1 MKKQWYNLKYIPILN
16 HSFLLLD
23 KTKLMNRFLVV
34 VGFLLALQ
42 TAYAQSSKL
51 SGIVKDAISTKA
63 IAYASVAL
71 LDANNKVVDGMMTD
85 SLGNFNFSNIGMGKY
100 SLIVKFI
107 GYNQKE
113 TTVEVRNQQLIDLGN
128 VLISPANNSIDQ
140 VSVTASIAGQKHSS
154 DRQTYQANQY
164 KNAVGGTAL
173 DIVKNLPSASVD
185 ANGTISMRGNTG
197 IIVLINGKPSFLDP
211 ATILNQI
218 AANDVAEVEYITSP
232 TAQFDPDGK
241 GGIINLKTKKSVSN
255 GFAWILNLQ
264 GGLPSID
271 DYDNRE
277 SQKRFGGDIA
287 FQYKHDKLELN
298 GSANY
303 LRNDNAGFRDG
314 DVNTVIGDRQ
324 TFFPSQGERSFD
336 KYNFGIRLNS
346 TYVISDKHSVNIG
359 LLGSKK
365 FQDRVADIHYT
376 NRTIQ
381 PSTGQEISRTNYFNP
396 NLQNKQGEFYL
407 LDFSYQYKINAAHS
421 LQLGAIYEYANIH
434 GSTKNG
440 NIENGTDTAQLT
452 YNTYTNPLRGLRLS
466 LQHNWKLDNA
476 DLLTGYQL
484 RNDKQK
490 GDFQYLS
497 SENGTNDLELIPEFT
512 GKLNATNNVH
522 AFFSQYNHQFTYTQ
536 LSLGLRYE
544 YYQRDLLLLNT
555 AQEYPY
561 SIHQLYPTF
570 NLMHDLGAGWSWKLT
585 AARRVQ
591 RNNNFELNPIPEREH
606 SETLEQGDPE
616 LLPEF
621 TTNAETGLVKK
632 LKMGSIFL
640 NAYYQHTKN
649 PIQRVNSVY
658 ADTILHRVFTNADQA
673 SRYGVEFGGEGKI
686 LSWLKVNGGLNLYN
700 YKISGQVLDDQES
713 RTNQDWVYSLNAGI
727 QADFPKNW
735 STGLQVNYLSER
747 PTVQGMD
754 SRFVTPHF
762 NLSKSFLKGAITAQ
776 LQWQFI
782 ELGDWGVNEQRIST
796 FSNDFYTTTNY
807 IYEKNVFL
815 VNLKFNLQKLNQ
827 IMKLPTSEFGEK
839 EF

>member
-1 MKKQWYNLKYIPILN
+1 MNRFFIVL
-16 HSFLLLD
+16 SFLLPLQ
-23 KTKLMNRFLVV
+23 VV
-34 VGFLLALQ
+34 LAQ
-42 TAYAQSSKL
+42 NSEL
-51 SGIVKDAISTKA
+51 SGIVKDSLSTTA
-63 IAYASVAL
+63 IAYASVGL
-71 LDANNKVVDGMMTD
+71 LDANNKVVDGMITD
-85 SLGNFNFSNIGMGKY
+85 SSGNFNFSNLQSGKY
-100 SLIVKFI
+100 NLTVKFI
-107 GYNQKE
+107 GYNQKRLAIE
-113 TTVEVRNQQLIDLGN
+113 IRNQKTINLGN
-128 VLISPANNSIDQ
+128 ILISLANNNLEQ
-140 VSVTASIAGQKHSS
+140 VTVTAGMAGQKHSS
-154 DRQTYQANQY
+154 DRQTYQASQY

-185 ANGTISMRGNTG
+185 AIGNISVRGNTG
-197 IIVLINGKPSFLDP
+197 VIVLINGKPSLLDP

-218 AANDVAEVEYITSP
+218 MANDVAEVEYITSP

-241 GGIINLKTKKSVSN
+241 GGIINLKTKKSATN
-255 GFAWILNLQ
+255 GFAWTLNLQ

-271 DYDNRE
+271 DYNNSE
-277 SQKRFGGDIA
+277 TQKRFGGDLA
-287 FQYKHDKLELN
+287 FQYRKDKLELN

-324 TFFPSQGERSFD
+324 TFFPSKGERSFD

-346 TYVISDKHSVNIG
+346 AYEISDKHSVN
-359 LLGSKK
+359 LGVLASRR

-376 NRTIQ
+376 NRTIR
-381 PSTGQEISRTNYFNP
+381 PSTDQEISKTNYFNP
-396 NLQNKQGEFYL
+396 NLQNKQGKFYL
-407 LDFSYQYKINAAHS
+407 LDFSYQYKINTAHS
-421 LQLGAIYEYANIH
+421 LQFGAIYEYADIY

-440 NIENGTDTAQLT
+440 NIENGTDTVQWT
-452 YNTYTNPLRGLRLS
+452 YNAYTNPLQGLRLS
-466 LQHNWKLDNA
+466 LQHSWTLENA

-490 GDFQYLS
+490 GNFEYFA
-497 SENGTNDLELIPEFT
+497 SENGANNLELIPEFT
-512 GKLNATNNVH
+512 GKLNATNTVH
-522 AFFSQYNHQFTYTQ
+522 AFFTQYDRNFTNTQ

-555 AQEYPY
+555 NQKYPY

-570 NLMHDLGAGWSWKLT
+570 NLMHDLGSGWSWKLST
-585 AARRVQ
+585 ARRVQ

-632 LKMGSIFL
+632 LKKSSIFL
-640 NAYYQHTKN
+640 NVYYQHIKN

-658 ADTILHRVFTNADQA
+658 ADTILRRVFTNADHA
-673 SRYGVEFGGEGKI
+673 SRYGIELGGESKA
-686 LSWLKVNGGLNLYN
+686 LSWLKVNGGFNLYN
-700 YKISGQVLDDQES
+700 YKISGQVLDYPEA
-713 RTNQDWVYSLNAGI
+713 RTNRDWVYSINAGI
-727 QADFPKNW
+727 QADFTKNW

-754 SRFVTPHF
+754 SRFLTPHF
-762 NLSKSFLKGAITAQ
+762 NLSKAFLKGAITAQ

-782 ELGDWGVNEQRIST
+782 ELGDWGVNEQRITT

-807 IYEKNVFL
+807 IYEKNVLL
-815 VNLKFNLQKLNQ
+815 VNLSFNLYKLNQ
-827 IMKLPTSEFGEK
+827 ILKLPKSEFGEK